1 MIWFVKIMFIVLFS
15 CFLTTGSAFAQ
26 IQSSHETASCC
37 QSPSKDN
44 DCCKKSTKSQHNL
57 CHENACCFNL
67 CNTLVLFV
75 GILEK
80 ENLKISFL
88 NEKKLPETFIQFL
101 VKELFFVVWQPPK
114 ISLNL

>member
-1 MIWFVKIMFIVLFS
+1 MFIVLFS

-67 CNTLVLFV
+67 YNTLVLFV